1 MQINRV
7 SMPWFSG
14 VVTRTFSYLQ
24 QHGPFLPTTPPP
36 RPSGVLYSF
45 CIFRP
50 GQFLLHVIGASL
62 FSFFGVL
69 LALLPCHF
77 FFLCLV
83 PYILAKPTGVPRLV
97 PVRDRPPI
105 ATNTISHVAPTMSM
119 SVHSLIDKFSEPG
132 DPPPVPKARSG
143 SPVRERHDVRHAT
156 ALPKKDAHTLP
167 SFSMHA
173 PPRQPLQNHP
183 FLAALLGPEA
193 ANFPFEEATLIE
205 ALKLRQEQERTRQ
218 ELVRADIAAKNL
230 AIVQMAVLRDV
241 PPHMIPQMCVGN
253 VPVPFQSP
261 QQEQKLRFDP
271 RHPSGTPSLDYL
283 NPPNPEVV
291 FHAPSPGQRRTSQEL
306 ESGLE
311 QPLNF
316 RFGGSSRPAPGSL
329 APHQSRRPL
338 LPAKIGAAAV
348 ATLANPVTPLRPVH
362 RTLPL
367 HQRHFLMP
375 ADPTRERIPDRVH
388 ERAPEPSPERTDRAE
403 RAERRRK
410 PLTAQLQ
417 LPLGATSAIQVR
429 PHQAQ
434 PLSRQSRNNIVPL
447 QELMSS
453 FQHIIQFHHWKPE
466 APGDQTPSMLAQY
479 LQPPPPQ
486 PPLHLHLLQS
496 LRSSVLLLS
505 LQPSGVL
512 HKRHKSNDM
521 LVDLLALPALGGD
534 QAPPETPGRH
544 RKQPSMADVSMD
556 TSDVTLTED
565 K

>member
-1 MQINRV
+1 MSV
-7 SMPWFSG
+7 LSG
-14 VVTRTFSYLQ
+14 VS
-24 QHGPFLPTTPPP
+24 
-36 RPSGVLYSF
+36 
-45 CIFRP
+45 
-50 GQFLLHVIGASL
+50 
-62 FSFFGVL
+62 
-69 LALLPCHF
+69 LALSPRHF
-77 FFLCLV
+77 FFLFPVPHFLV
-83 PYILAKPTGVPRLV
+83 NLLNTLV
-97 PVRDRPPI
+97 PVRDCPPT
-105 ATNTISHVAPTMSM
+105 ATDSISHVAPTMSM

-143 SPVRERHDVRHAT
+143 SPVRERHDVRHANV
-156 ALPKKDAHTLP
+156 LPKKESQTLP

-173 PPRQPLQNHP
+173 PPFQPAPPSRQRLQNHP
-183 FLAALLGPEA
+183 FLASLLGPEA
-193 ANFPFEEATLIE
+193 ANFPFEDATLIE

-218 ELVRADIAAKNL
+218 ELIRADIAAKNL

-261 QQEQKLRFDP
+261 QHEQKLRFGQ
-271 RHPSGTPSLDYL
+271 RHPSADTPTLDPQ

-291 FHAPSPGQRRTSQEL
+291 FHAPSPSQRRKSQEL

-316 RFGGSSRPAPGSL
+316 RFGGSSRPPPGSL
-329 APHQSRRPL
+329 AQHPSRRPL

-348 ATLANPVTPLRPVH
+348 ANLANPVTPLRPVH

-375 ADPTRERIPDRVH
+375 ADPARERVPDRVL
-388 ERAPEPSPERTDRAE
+388 ERAHEPSPERSDRAE

-434 PLSRQSRNNIVPL
+434 PLNRQSRNNTVPL
-447 QELMSS
+447 QESMSS

-466 APGDQTPSMLAQY
+466 APGDQTPTMPAQY
-479 LQPPPPQ
+479 LQPHPP

-496 LRSSVLLLS
+496 LRSSVLLSS
-505 LQPSGVL
+505 LPGTAIL

-521 LVDLLALPALGGD
+521 LVDLLALQSLGGG

-544 RKQPSMADVSMD
+544 RKQASMADVSMD
-556 TSDVTLTED
+556 TSDVTLTEE